1 MSFLQSWSAGAS
13 RSSYKD
19 DRPHAS
25 IAASQLRPQR
35 SSSNIDGP
43 TRDIHLK
50 LHAEKLRQ
58 ELQHSLDAQAAALA
72 AQVSGKDEAASITS
86 SPSRSS
92 TSIGVVPVRQ
102 PVSKPVSLADSRRN
116 IATIMHELLKVE
128 QEEFRL
134 AGAAL
139 RRERAQLQRFSSWI
153 SQREELRT
161 AIEKIRQDKQQGG
174 RIVGLQSEAA
184 AVAEQIEDL
193 EAQLMEL
200 KSRQR
205 AAKLELAS
213 LENSV
218 ESELSSYTAS
228 LALLDREVDQ
238 HVRAGTGSAHRPSHS
253 QTAALPKSVS
263 GGHALEALRDCVLQ
277 DEEKTLADRDRHE
290 LETRALEQG
299 IPVWNKV
306 VGLVTSFEKLLQRE
320 IGCVN
325 SDDASSRLQSLLVKL
340 DSTIIAIES
349 ELDIAEAKD
358 WKLLVCAIG
367 AELEALGQGRE
378 VLAELAL
385 ATTTQD
391 TSAKVPNIGGA
402 IPVETSS
409 ILHTDDEPGPDLFV
423 SQIDTDTE

>member
-1 MSFLQSWSAGAS
+1 MSFLQSWSADAS

-35 SSSNIDGP
+35 SSSYIDGL
-43 TRDIHLK
+43 TRNVHLH

-72 AQVSGKDEAASITS
+72 AQVSGKDQAASIAS

-92 TSIGVVPVRQ
+92 TSSGVVPVRQ

-116 IATIMHELLKVE
+116 IATIMHDLLRVE

-139 RRERAQLQRFSSWI
+139 QRERAQLQRFSSWI
-153 SQREELRT
+153 SQREELRA
-161 AIEKIRQDKQQGG
+161 AIGKIRQDKQQGG
-174 RIVGLQSEAA
+174 RIVELQSEAA
-184 AVAEQIEDL
+184 AVAEQIDNL
-193 EAQLMEL
+193 EAQLTEL

-205 AAKLELAS
+205 AVKLELAS

-238 HVRAGTGSAHRPSHS
+238 HVKASIGLTSRPSHS
-253 QTAALPKSVS
+253 QTATLPKSVS
-263 GGHALEALRDCVLQ
+263 GGHALEALRDCALQ

-290 LETRALEQG
+290 LETQALEQG

-306 VGLVTSFEKLLQRE
+306 VGLVTSFERLLQRE

-325 SDDASSRLQSLLVKL
+325 SEDASSRLQSLLVKL
-340 DSTIIAIES
+340 DSTIAVIES
-349 ELDIAEAKD
+349 ELDMAEVKD
-358 WKLLVCAIG
+358 WKLLMCAIG
-367 AELEALGQGRE
+367 AELDALSQGRE
-378 VLAELAL
+378 VLAEFAL

-391 TSAKVPNIGGA
+391 ASTKVPSVGGA
-402 IPVETSS
+402 TPVETST

-423 SQIDTDTE
+423 SQVDTDTE